1 MNSLFMHLINFCAFV
16 CLAYIVN
23 DRRKG
28 IIHLFIYSVQP
39 MFQSLIGNTVMS
51 KIDKVPAILDLMV

>member
-16 CLAYIVN
+16 CLAYIVS

-28 IIHLFIYSVQP
+28 IIHSFIHSVPP
-39 MFQSLIGNTVMS
+39 MFQSLIGKTVMS
-51 KIDKVPAILDLMV
+51 KIDKVPAVLDLMV